1 MIHDLTYAKAI
12 ANAEHLIALDST
24 DVYLRD
30 EEGFPFDQVVSVE
43 TGGMYR
49 GSIMACCY
57 FIAEEAGLSLRL
69 SIDFEKKGAQGRSE
83 AMFDADRLRELSMK
97 LPPEARTKFADLL
110 EHTVLGA
117 LAARTN
123 EYRTAMRAQA
133 DSEDCVR
140 GLIAFARQE
149 AA

>member
-1 MIHDLTYAKAI
+1 MHDLTYSQAI
-12 ANAEHLIALDST
+12 EKAEHLIALDAK

-30 EEGFPFDQVVSVE
+30 AEGFPFDKVVSVE
-43 TGGMYR
+43 TGSMYR
-49 GSIMACCY
+49 GAVMACCY
-57 FIAEEAGLSLRL
+57 LIAEEAGLRL
-69 SIDFEKKGAQGRSE
+69 KLSVDFEKRGAEGRGE
-83 AMFDADRLRELSMK
+83 AMFDSDRLRELAMK
-97 LPPEARTKFADLL
+97 LPSDARTKFANLL
-110 EHTVLGA
+110 ENNVLEA

-149 AA
+149 TV